1 MKNTILLVF
10 VLVLIGVGIFLGVG
24 IRTEPNIVVTPIEL
38 SMTEK
43 SS

>member
-1 MKNTILLVF
+1 MKNKILLVL
-10 VLVLIGVGIFLGVG
+10 VLVLIGAGILLGIG
-24 IRTEPNIVVTPIEL
+24 IRTESNIVATPIEL